1 MLMEK
6 KIMKWLYENWP
17 NATIFTAIYIM
28 TLLVLFVMKTD
39 YALFLIWAQM
49 CMYLLHQFEEYILPG
64 GFKEYFNI
72 NVLGSDD
79 DQEPLNKAIAF
90 WINVPVVFIA
100 YPVTA
105 ILAQFLG
112 IGVGM
117 WTAYFSIINGAGHV
131 VMAIKGRCY
140 NPGSA
145 VSLFGNIPFGI
156 YTVWYL
162 NTNASVSVTANV
174 VGLVI
179 GLLVQGAVMFYGFAI
194 LRPRLK
200 K

>member
-1 MLMEK
+1 
-6 KIMKWLYENWP
+6 MKWLYENWP
-17 NATIFTAIYIM
+17 KATIFTAIYIM
-28 TLLVLFVMKTD
+28 TLLILFVMKTD

-49 CMYLLHQFEEYILPG
+49 CMYLLHQFEEYIFPG

-72 NVLGSDD
+72 HMLNSKN
-79 DQEPLNKAIAF
+79 DQEPLCKAVAF

-105 ILAQFLG
+105 ILAQFIG

-117 WTAYFSIINGAGHV
+117 WTAYFSIINAAGHV
-131 VMAIKGRCY
+131 GMAIKDRGY
-140 NPGSA
+140 NPGFV

-162 NTNASVSVTANV
+162 NSHASVSVTANI

-179 GLLVQGAVMFYGFAI
+179 GLLIQGAVMFYGFAI
-194 LRPRLK
+194 LRPRILRS
-200 K
+200 